1 MLGRKVSLGKTS
13 VSVWSGIA
21 LRADAL
27 HVGAPLAGGAA
38 GAPTLDAGATAVH
51 VALWPLLRKDVQ
63 ARSITVDGA
72 RGSQDAK
79 PLLSDLSLPSALRL
93 APDGTLEAG
102 GRLAAALDLLA
113 ARPRA
118 EASFATTLA
127 GGTLTI
133 RSLETTMGPARFTSK
148 GSVAG
153 IGAAAPRARLD
164 LEF

>member
-1 MLGRKVSLGKTS
+1 VRPAIKIPLIALAAVAAVFLAAAVALPFLVDGETLRPAAEAKLSAMLGRKVSLGKTS

-72 RGSQDAK
+72 RVSQDGK
-79 PLLSDLSLPSALRL
+79 PLLSDLSLRSALRL

-118 EASFATTLA
+118 EA
-127 GGTLTI
+127 
-133 RSLETTMGPARFTSK
+133 
-148 GSVAG
+148 
-153 IGAAAPRARLD
+153 
-164 LEF
+164 